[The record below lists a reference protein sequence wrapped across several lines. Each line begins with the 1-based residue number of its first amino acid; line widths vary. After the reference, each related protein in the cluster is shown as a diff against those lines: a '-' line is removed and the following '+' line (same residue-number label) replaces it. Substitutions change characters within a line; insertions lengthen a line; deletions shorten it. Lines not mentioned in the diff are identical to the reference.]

1 MHKQVLLGYN
11 QLLVRECFSD
21 LDLLVDG
28 DDGEGGDDDDGDGDD
43 GLVPTK
49 WWGGFAFLTG
59 PTYFFLLMADDT
71 SYKSF

>member
-21 LDLLVDG
+21 LDLLA
-28 DDGEGGDDDDGDGDD
+28 DGDD

-49 WWGGFAFLTG
+49 WWGGIAFLTG

>member
-21 LDLLVDG
+21 LDFLVDG
-28 DDGEGGDDDDGDGDD
+28 DDSEGGDDDDADGDD

-49 WWGGFAFLTG
+49 WWGGVAFLTG